1 MDWQVCTWCAD
12 LPSFMIIDMATIFS
26 RIIAGEIPSYKV
38 AENEQFYAFLDINPL
53 VKGHTLVVPKR
64 EVDYIFDL
72 EDEEVAAMQVF
83 AKGVALA
90 IQQAFPCKK
99 VGQAVIGLEVPHAH
113 IHLVPLQSEKDLQF
127 SNPRL
132 KLSDEEYAEI
142 ANAIKN
148 EL

>member
-1 MDWQVCTWCAD
+1 M
-12 LPSFMIIDMATIFS
+12 TIFS
-26 RIIAGEIPSYKV
+26 RIISGEIPCHKI
-38 AENEQFYAFLDINPL
+38 AETENCFAFLDISPL
-53 VKGHTLVVPKR
+53 AKGHTLVVPKR

-72 EDEEVAAMQVF
+72 TDQELSELQLF
-83 AKGVALA
+83 AKKIAIAQKQAIPCLRIGLA
-90 IQQAFPCKK
+90 
-99 VGQAVIGLEVPHAH
+99 VLGLEVPHAH

-132 KLSDEEYAEI
+132 KLTDEEYAEI